1 MTGGSIAFDR
11 AAAFYDRTRKV
22 DDAAMARTVAVL
34 GAELRG
40 RGRVLEVG
48 VGTGLLA
55 LPLLAEGV
63 DVHGL
68 DLSAPMVGKIAEKAG
83 GTIPFPIALG
93 DATRQPFADDAF
105 GAAYLRWVLH
115 LIPNWRD
122 VLAEVSRVVVPGGVF
137 IVNLGAYGGPR
148 REIQLRFAE
157 ITGIPVAPVGLA
169 WAANDELDAAMAAL
183 GASVRELEPVN
194 EGGEEAMRAFL
205 DEIRD
210 NLFSWTWKVPE
221 DVRLRAVGELEP
233 WAAERWGDLDE
244 VRRFDHATVWRAYD
258 LP

>member
-1 MTGGSIAFDR
+1 MSEGSVAFDR
-11 AAAFYDRTRKV
+11 AAEFYDRTRFV
-22 DDAAMARTVAVL
+22 DEAAMARNVQVL
-34 GAELRG
+34 GAELRD

-55 LPLLAEGV
+55 LPLHGAGV

-68 DLSAPMVGKIAEKAG
+68 DLSAPMVAKIAEKAG
-83 GTIPFPIALG
+83 GTIPFPVALG

-105 GAAYLRWVLH
+105 GGAYLRWVLH

-122 VLAEVSRVVVPGGVF
+122 LLGEVRRVVRPGGVF
-137 IVNLGAYGGPR
+137 IANLGAYGGPR

-157 ITGIPVAPVGLA
+157 ITGIPIAPVGLA
-169 WAANDELDAAMAAL
+169 WGATGELDAAMAEL
-183 GASVRELEPVN
+183 GAEVRELDPVN
-194 EGGEEAMRAFL
+194 EGGEEAMRSFL

-221 DVRLRAVGELEP
+221 DVRMRAVDELEP
-233 WAAERWGDLDE
+233 WAQERWGDLDE